1 VARRKLWTWFFRY
14 SANIFTRSR
23 ISSDELVIFV
33 EGPRC
38 MELSS
43 PNAQLGRGKEE
54 AMKIPVKFCLSW
66 AAAALVAICVA
77 SGVAAGADKP
87 HYVVTNDDV
96 PPGLATSATFY
107 TVKAQ
112 GLLTLKTKVLLGRGG
127 IAGGYFAANRVTV
140 LDSGNQECVY
150 ASEAQGGEIEGITV
164 KTLKFGGSAVGSKN
178 DTGASNGIGLAVN
191 AQYVYASFTD
201 DSTIGTFQVKPGCK
215 LSFVGD
221 TAVAGL
227 QGGVIDG
234 MYIHGNIMVVTYGDG
249 SIESFNISTGT
260 PVSNGDEQNSTG
272 YSKGGNTYPSG
283 VDITQD
289 GHYAIFGDTSVSTV
303 VEVSDISSGKLTPTV
318 VYRLGNGINSSNI
331 LLSPDETLLYISN
344 NQSGTITAAFFDKS
358 TGKLSRGCISS
369 YLKGFDSD
377 WSYTASLAFDQTT
390 GTGGVVYVAEYGAPS
405 SIGMVNVESAGGKCT
420 LKESSKSPVA
430 DPNSPGLLSIGAFPP
445 RPF

>member
-1 VARRKLWTWFFRY
+1 VA
-14 SANIFTRSR
+14 
-23 ISSDELVIFV
+23 
-33 EGPRC
+33 
-38 MELSS
+38 
-43 PNAQLGRGKEE
+43 
-54 AMKIPVKFCLSW
+54 
-66 AAAALVAICVA
+66 
-77 SGVAAGADKP
+77 
-87 HYVVTNDDV
+87 H
-96 PPGLATSATFY
+96 
-107 TVKAQ
+107 
-112 GLLTLKTKVLLGRGG
+112 
-127 IAGGYFAANRVTV
+127 
-140 LDSGNQECVY
+140 
-150 ASEAQGGEIEGITV
+150 
-164 KTLKFGGSAVGSKN
+164 

-215 LSFVGD
+215 IGFVGD
-221 TAVAGL
+221 TAVDGL
-227 QGGVIDG
+227 QGGTIDG
-234 MYIHGNIMVVTYGDG
+234 MVIHGNIMVVTYGDG
-249 SIESFNISTGT
+249 SIESFDISAGT

-272 YSKGGNTYPSG
+272 YSHGGNTYPSG

-318 VYRLGNGINSSNI
+318 AYRLGKGINSSNI

-358 TGKLSRGCISS
+358 TGTLSRGCISA
-369 YLKGFDSD
+369 YLKGYDSD
-377 WSYTASLAFDQTT
+377 WSYTASLALDRTT
-390 GTGGVVYVAEYGAPS
+390 GTGGVLYVAEYGAPS